1 MSNSRYV
8 LPQFEEK
15 TTYGTRT
22 IDPYSKLF
30 QERIVF
36 LASPIDSV
44 SSNDIMSQ
52 LLILNHIDDSSPIRL
67 YINSPGGEFE
77 DMTAI
82 YDTMKFISAP
92 VHTLCL
98 GKAEGVAAILLAAGE
113 KGSRILLPNAKV
125 VLYQP
130 VSYNGGRGQA
140 SDITIEANEIVRT
153 RNWIEKTLSSITGHP
168 EEQIK
173 QDIERE
179 FHLTAEK
186 AVEYGLADALAAQGS
201 N

>member
-8 LPQFEEK
+8 LPSFEEK
-15 TTYGTRT
+15 TAYGTRT

-52 LLILNHIDDSSPIRL
+52 LLILNHIDNEAPINL

-82 YDTMKFISAP
+82 YDTIKFISAP

-98 GKAEGVAAILLAAGE
+98 GKAEGVAAILLAAGA
-113 KGSRILLPNAKV
+113 KGNRVLLPNAKV
-125 VLYQP
+125 VLSQP
-130 VSYNGGRGQA
+130 VSYKGNRGQA
-140 SDITIEANEIVRT
+140 SDITIEANEIVKT
-153 RNWIEKTLSSITGHP
+153 RRWIEKTLSTITGQS
-168 EEQIK
+168 EDK
-173 QDIERE
+173 VKTDIERE
-179 FHLTAEK
+179 YHLTAEK
-186 AVEYGLADALAAQGS
+186 AVEYGLADSLALQNS